1 MSKHEKVK
9 ELTQK
14 LSELRDRKDKLSSEA
29 EDLAE
34 KRDKLDEHFKSL
46 RAEILTLRDER
57 DKINQKVKELKQKRS
72 DTTTKTSEKIEEL
85 KKINQE
91 IDVLSEKRPSKSLQ
105 ALQEEFEDTEW
116 KIQTSSLSLDEE
128 KELVEEARQLEIQ
141 LSVRKKLQ
149 KLSDKAF
156 VLKTET
162 RALGNQGKLCH
173 EELTKNAQKSQETHQ
188 KMLEKIDESKK
199 IKSEADNLH
208 KDFLQA
214 REKIKPLQNEIYEI
228 INQMKKSKTEIREEE
243 EKEKK
248 EGEDA
253 IRTEL
258 EKQAREKLKRGEK
271 LSWEEFQILTEKGM
285 SE

>member
-1 MSKHEKVK
+1 M
-9 ELTQK
+9 
-14 LSELRDRKDKLSSEA
+14 
-29 EDLAE
+29 
-34 KRDKLDEHFKSL
+34 
-46 RAEILTLRDER
+46 
-57 DKINQKVKELKQKRS
+57 
-72 DTTTKTSEKIEEL
+72 

-141 LSVRKKLQ
+141 LNVRKKLQ

-162 RALGNQGKLCH
+162 RALSNQGKLCH
-173 EELTKNAQKSQETHQ
+173 EELTKNAQKSQEIHQ

-199 IKSEADNLH
+199 IKGEADSLH

-214 REKIKPLQNEIYEI
+214 REEIKPLQNEIYEI

-285 SE
+285 SA